1 MEETKT
7 TLQKIVEQKAY
18 KIRMAI
24 ERAIDDGTKI
34 GKCESYTTLKTC
46 CYIKGVFLQKNTYDD
61 TISIVLQFNSE
72 KIAKAFEP
80 SKDDL
85 EKAAEIKRRELEEI
99 EKQIKERE
107 EA

>member
-7 TLQKIVEQKAY
+7 TLQKIVEQKAEQMRTA
-18 KIRMAI
+18 IVEAI
-24 ERAIDDGTKI
+24 ENGAEINKI
-34 GKCESYTTLKTC
+34 THDMYSIGGIMVWQNLDNTFSVILKFASD
-46 CYIKGVFLQKNTYDD
+46 KVANVF
-61 TISIVLQFNSE
+61 
-72 KIAKAFEP
+72 AP

-85 EKAAEIKRRELEEI
+85 EKAAEIKRRELEDI